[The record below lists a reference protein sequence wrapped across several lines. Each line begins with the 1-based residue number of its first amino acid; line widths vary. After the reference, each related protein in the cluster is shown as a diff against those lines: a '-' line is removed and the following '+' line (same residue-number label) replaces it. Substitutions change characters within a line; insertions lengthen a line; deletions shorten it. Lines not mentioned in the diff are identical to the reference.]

1 MFSVNPRALR
11 WVFTV
16 NNYSETEYNIIDQWL
31 QSGVA
36 KYAIIGKEIAPTTGT
51 QHLQGYIHLEKKQY
65 RRTIATAIKKKKD
78 GTCIWSYLQPAVG
91 SEFQNREYC
100 SKSGDYKEYGA
111 LTVTDQKEVDK
122 KNHVVTVMKDWM
134 SLSKDEFEEKWPY
147 EALHWRRKLI
157 EWEAGPAMKSEV
169 WDGELKQKNL
179 WIWGPPGTGK
189 SRWARSQ
196 APNQCYC

>member
-1 MFSVNPRALR
+1 MAGRFDSKKADHFKRMFSVNPRALR
-11 WVFTV
+11 RVFTV

-65 RRTIATAIKKKKD
+65 RRTIATAIKKKD

-91 SEFQNREYC
+91 SELQNREYC

-111 LTVTDQKEVDK
+111 LK
-122 KNHVVTVMKDWM
+122 KST
-134 SLSKDEFEEKWPY
+134 
-147 EALHWRRKLI
+147 RRT
-157 EWEAGPAMKSEV
+157 M
-169 WDGELKQKNL
+169 
-179 WIWGPPGTGK
+179 
-189 SRWARSQ
+189 
-196 APNQCYC
+196 